1 MAESSN
7 YHVKFRRR
15 RDQQTDYNQRLN
27 LLKSGKPRAVIRL
40 SNRHTRVHLANYRP
54 EGDENEA
61 QTVSKELEEFGWEH
75 STGNV
80 PAAYL
85 TGYLAG
91 HRAESEE
98 AILDMGL
105 KQMKTGGRVFAALKG
120 LIDAGVD
127 INVGEE
133 VLPEESRLYGE
144 HIEEM
149 KDISISDDVETVKE
163 NIEGEFE

>member
-1 MAESSN
+1 MADTSN

-15 RDQQTDYNQRLN
+15 RDQQTDYNQRLK

-40 SNRHTRVHLANYRP
+40 SNRHTRVHLAHYTP

-61 QTVSKELEEFGWEH
+61 QTISKDLEEYGWEH
-75 STGNV
+75 STANV

-85 TGYLAG
+85 TGFLAG
-91 HRAESEE
+91 HRADAEE

-133 VLPEESRLYGE
+133 VLPEESRLTGE

-149 KDISISDDVETVKE
+149 KDVSISDDVETVKE
-163 NIEGEFE
+163 NIEDDY